1 MNSVYQKVLEADCG
15 DSPPAGRREPV
26 PLFRRVSRPAR
37 LLIALAMVGLL
48 RPDACAA
55 DGWQSSRV
63 VVGADGLLSYPADG
77 EGNRIPDFS
86 NAGYRGGGIPL
97 PQVHVVISLTPV
109 AGDNT
114 DRIQA
119 ALDQAGALPMQAS
132 GHRGAVQLEA
142 GVFEVNRTLRMT
154 ESGVV
159 LVGVG
164 NGEDPSEN
172 TIIRRTGTSTEPVI
186 LAGGGVNDY
195 FRSEVPGTRTDVT
208 TPRVQV
214 GARSLEVADA
224 SGYRVGDAVIVFQR
238 STDAWLDAVN
248 RGATNGDTPWQAGEI
263 DIPYHRYLT
272 GIDGNTITLDAPVF
286 NHLDRALAQSVV
298 YRYDDTGMVREVGV
312 ENLFIDIVT
321 AGPESENHAGNAL
334 QFMQAENCWARQV
347 TARHFVHAGVQFG
360 PAVTRGTA
368 LECRA
373 IEPHSIVTGARR
385 YNFGTER
392 AQLILFESC
401 YASYS
406 RHAYVTNGTSL
417 DSGIVFLD
425 CIDDHSL
432 NSSEGHRRWSQGLL
446 YDGLQTI
453 NPESSI
459 ILALYNRGNWGTGH
473 GWAAAHSVAWRCDVR
488 GRRLIVQKPPTAQN
502 YAIGCMGSVNGD
514 GPYAQP
520 TGFIEGTGQADL
532 FPQSLY
538 RAQLAERLARHRR
551 PPHRRNTPERPAGL
565 VSVGLVWILRHGF
578 RPLAPA
584 HRARSDL
591 SRSPVHQREPV
602 YIRRRNALP
611 GGGPDQ
617 SSTPTSTGSPMAPGC
632 GTRKDQAVHDGSTIT
647 AQKAG
652 KRHELNRTPGRS
664 FTND

>member
-1 MNSVYQKVLEADCG
+1 MNSVYHKAFEANCG
-15 DSPPAGRREPV
+15 DGRPTCRREPIS
-26 PLFRRVSRPAR
+26 LFRKVSRPTR
-37 LLIALAMVGLL
+37 LLIAFAMAGLL
-48 RPDACAA
+48 QPEACVAEV
-55 DGWQSSRV
+55 WQSSRV
-63 VVGADGLLSYPADG
+63 VVGVDGQLSYPADG

-97 PQVHVVISLTPV
+97 PQVPVVITLSPIE
-109 AGDNT
+109 GDNT
-114 DRIQA
+114 ARIQA
-119 ALDQAGALPMQAS
+119 ALDEVGAMPIQAG
-132 GHRGAVQLEA
+132 GHRGAVQLNA
-142 GVFEVNRTLRMT
+142 GVFEVNQTLRMAK
-154 ESGVV
+154 SGVV

-164 NGEDPSEN
+164 SGEDPTGN
-172 TIIRRTGTSTEPVI
+172 TIIRRTGTSTSQVI
-186 LAGGGVNDY
+186 LAGGGINDY

-208 TPRVQV
+208 SPRVQV

-224 SGYRVGDAVIVFQR
+224 SPFRVGDAVIVFQP

-248 RGATNGDTPWQAGEI
+248 RGDTNGDTPWQAGEI

-272 GIDGNTITLDAPVF
+272 RVDGNTITLDAPVF

-298 YRYDDTGMVREVGV
+298 YRYDDTGVVREVGV

-321 AGPESENHAGNAL
+321 AGPESEDHAGNAL
-334 QFMQAENCWARQV
+334 QFLQAENCWARQV

-432 NSSEGHRRWSQGLL
+432 NSIEGHRRWSQGLL

-488 GRRLIVQKPPTAQN
+488 GRRIIVQKPPTAQN
-502 YAIGCMGSVNGD
+502 YAIGCVGTVHGD

-520 TGFIEGTGQADL
+520 TGFIEGTRQTDL
-532 FPQSLY
+532 FPHSLY
-538 RAQLAERLARHRR
+538 RAQLAERLARDSVDPLIGGTPLDGQQDWFLSDWFGTYGTAFAPWLLHTLHGPIYRH
-551 PPHRRNTPERPAGL
+551 PQSTNESLYIYDDAMGAWWWTKPISYPHMYRFVDGAWL
-565 VSVGLVWILRHGF
+565 W
-578 RPLAPA
+578 
-584 HRARSDL
+584 
-591 SRSPVHQREPV
+591 
-602 YIRRRNALP
+602 Y
-611 GGGPDQ
+611 
-617 SSTPTSTGSPMAPGC
+617 
-632 GTRKDQAVHDGSTIT
+632 HDGSSGPRWFYNYGSESWEET
-647 AQKAG
+647 
-652 KRHELNRTPGRS
+652 
-664 FTND
+664 

>member
-1 MNSVYQKVLEADCG
+1 MSSICLRIFAANCG
-15 DSPPAGRREPV
+15 DYRPAGQRGPI
-26 PLFRRVSRPAR
+26 SRFFQASRTIR
-37 LLIALAMVGLL
+37 LLIAFAMVGVLQ
-48 RPDACAA
+48 PEVCVGDV
-55 DGWQSSRV
+55 WQSSRV
-63 VVGADGLLSYPADG
+63 VVGVDGKLSYPADD

-86 NAGYRGGGIPL
+86 NAGYRGGDVPL
-97 PQVHVVISLTPV
+97 PQVPVVISLSPV
-109 AGDNT
+109 TGDNT
-114 DRIQA
+114 ARIQT
-119 ALDQAGALPMQAS
+119 ALDEAGSLPMQAS
-132 GHRGAVQLEA
+132 GHRGAVQLNA
-142 GVFEVNRTLRMT
+142 GVYEVSRTLRMAK
-154 ESGVV
+154 SGVV

-195 FRSEVPGTRTDVT
+195 FRSEIPGTRTDVT
-208 TPRVQV
+208 SPRVQV

-224 SGYRVGDAVIVFQR
+224 SSFRVGDAVIVFQP
-238 STDAWLDAVN
+238 STDAWLDSIN
-248 RGATNGDTPWQAGEI
+248 RGDTNGDTPWQAGEI

-272 GIDGNTITLDAPVF
+272 KIDGNTITLDAPVF

-298 YRYDDTGMVREVGV
+298 YRYDDAGVVREIGV

-321 AGPESENHAGNAL
+321 NGPESEDHAGNAL
-334 QFMQAENCWARQV
+334 KFMQAENCWARRF
-347 TARHFVHAGVQFG
+347 TARHFVHSGVEFG

-385 YNFGTER
+385 YNFGTAR

-432 NSSEGHRRWSQGLL
+432 NSIEGHRRWSQGLL

-459 ILALYNRGNWGTGH
+459 ILGLYNRGNWGTGH
-473 GWAAAHSVAWRCDVR
+473 GWAAVHSVAWRCDVR
-488 GRRLIVQKPPTAQN
+488 GRRIIVQKPPSAQN
-502 YAIGCMGSVNGD
+502 YAIGCMGTVNGD

-520 TGFIEGTGQADL
+520 TGFIEGTGHSSL
-532 FPQSLY
+532 FPYSLY
-538 RAQLAERLARHRR
+538 RAQLAERLARESVDPLIGGKPLDGQQEWFLSDWFGYYGTAFAPWLLHTLHGPLYRH
-551 PPHRRNTPERPAGL
+551 PQSTNESLYFYDDAMGAWWWTKSVFYPHMYRFVDGAWL
-565 VSVGLVWILRHGF
+565 W
-578 RPLAPA
+578 
-584 HRARSDL
+584 
-591 SRSPVHQREPV
+591 
-602 YIRRRNALP
+602 Y
-611 GGGPDQ
+611 
-617 SSTPTSTGSPMAPGC
+617 
-632 GTRKDQAVHDGSTIT
+632 HDGSS
-647 AQKAG
+647 G
-652 KRHELNRTPGRS
+652 PRWFYNYGSES
-664 FTND
+664 WEES